1 MQNKNYLIG
10 KDELNIDY
18 KLNILD
24 KKTWN
29 ISLITIMTGPSFNTP
44 YNNTKCITWDL
55 KKEKELNIQEIIADT
70 TNFSLIEKQLYE
82 AAKTKCHNCIT
93 NETFKQVFT
102 KDFKNFQIT
111 NNNIIF
117 YFNQNILNKYC

>member
-29 ISLITIMTGPSFNTP
+29 ISLITTMNGPSFNAP
-44 YNNTKCITWDL
+44 YNNIKHIAWD
-55 KKEKELNIQEIIADT
+55 
-70 TNFSLIEKQLYE
+70 
-82 AAKTKCHNCIT
+82 
-93 NETFKQVFT
+93 
-102 KDFKNFQIT
+102 
-111 NNNIIF
+111 
-117 YFNQNILNKYC
+117 